1 MARKKKGKGHR
12 RGRGRKKGH
21 RATPRTVRGVFKQ
34 QPLLVKGGI
43 LLTGVEILTDT
54 SYGGASPLKRTVAMV
69 KGTDSVDN
77 VVASGKQA
85 ALNLTNYYPIVIGFL
100 AHKGAKILGIK
111 GL

>member
-1 MARKKKGKGHR
+1 MAKKGKKRGSR
-12 RGRGRKKGH
+12 RGRGKRKGRK
-21 RATPRTVRGVFKQ
+21 TPRTVRGVFKQ

-43 LLTGVEILTDT
+43 LLSGLEILTDT

-77 VVASGKQA
+77 VVASSKQA
-85 ALNLTNYYPIVIGFL
+85 ALNLTNYYPVVIGFL

>member
-1 MARKKKGKGHR
+1 MAKKGKKRGSR
-12 RGRGRKKGH
+12 RGRGKRKGTRH
-21 RATPRTVRGVFKQ
+21 APRTVRGVFKQ

-77 VVASGKQA
+77 VVASSKQA
-85 ALNLTNYYPIVIGFL
+85 ALNLTNYYPVVIGFL